1 MFKKVGKRIKKWRDL
16 AEFLMLMRIG
26 QDKENRTKQYNKKQI
41 IIFLRIRFLQKQNCR
56 ICFHAPHR
64 CSA

>member
-26 QDKENRTKQYNKKQI
+26 QDKEK
-41 IIFLRIRFLQKQNCR
+41 
-56 ICFHAPHR
+56 
-64 CSA
+64 